1 MKSHFFTDK
10 IVNWYVKKMSS
21 LLKPND
27 LVIMNLTSIIPHVF
41 EPYGTLTSTSTLI
54 GTRKSLKRSRDFIY
68 EDEPDYPKEYGG
80 ANTPPLSRITSTKPT
95 RRRSTRTRTRRPT
108 RRRQLRFTINTPP
121 RETRIRE
128 IQNETERNIEI
139 IINTLARSSC
149 KGEIHPDYGRNSV
162 RRGITVTNAYDIVII
177 ADSSI
182 KQKQNIQDKLQD
194 IYGMMVVQKGECIKY
209 PQIYA
214 INLICAN
221 KPNISKFLL
230 GLYMCTIKK
239 TPNLPPYGLLEVGG
253 NYTNVSA
260 YCAYQ
265 KFGFNHEEQLID
277 NCFPDD
283 ARGNLPM
290 VVDIDMFSLDDIFKI
305 IKDEINLPKDDL
317 CYIRGNLQEKIAT
330 YQKIKYVLEN
340 QPNYSYLRNFYDE
353 NKLYIDNMYRE
364 IGIVPDYM
372 VRSKIEPNY
381 ILQYMDN
388 YITQLYLTA

>member
-10 IVNWYVKKMSS
+10 IVSWYTKQMSS

-27 LVIMNLTSIIPHVF
+27 LVIMNLTSIIPYVF
-41 EPYGTLTSTSTLI
+41 EPHGTLTSTSTLI

-68 EDEPDYPKEYGG
+68 EDEPDYPTDYGG
-80 ANTPPLSRITSTKPT
+80 ANTPPLSGKTKATRRTKTKTKPT
-95 RRRSTRTRTRRPT
+95 RRTRT
-108 RRRQLRFTINTPP
+108 RRQLRFTINTPP

-128 IQNETERNIEI
+128 IQNETERNIEM
-139 IINTLARSSC
+139 IINTLARTTC
-149 KGEIHPDYGRNSV
+149 KGGIHPDYGRNSV
-162 RRGITVTNAYDIVII
+162 RRGITVTNDYDIVII
-177 ADSSI
+177 AHSSI

-239 TPNLPPYGLLEVGG
+239 TPELPPYGLLEVGG

-265 KFGFNHEEQLID
+265 KFGFNHEEYLID

-290 VVDIDMFSLDDIFKI
+290 VVDIDMFSLDSEAYTAGLFFIW
-305 IKDEINLPKDDL
+305 DDDFNDDF
-317 CYIRGNLQEKIAT
+317 Y
-330 YQKIKYVLEN
+330 YVF
-340 QPNYSYLRNFYDE
+340 YSFF
-353 NKLYIDNMYRE
+353 IDYSFVLL
-364 IGIVPDYM
+364 IYVF
-372 VRSKIEPNY
+372 
-381 ILQYMDN
+381 
-388 YITQLYLTA
+388 